1 MSELD
6 LIECLI
12 LGIIFVNS
20 GTKEN
25 QETIFFCQ
33 FVQSGFI
40 CLFCLFIF
48 ISLRRKNTLEVS

>member
-20 GTKEN
+20 ETKEN

-33 FVQSGFI
+33 FIQSGFI
-40 CLFCLFIF
+40 YLFYLF
-48 ISLRRKNTLEVS
+48 SSVYK